1 MKNILNKILNFN
13 ILNNKSDGFDS
24 LKKIPEVKKI
34 FNIFNLNSINRE
46 IRFVGGCV
54 RKILSKEKVDD
65 IDLAIN
71 VEPSEVKKIL
81 DENGIKYIEVGI
93 EHGTVIAQLNK
104 QKFEITSLRR
114 DVDTDGRHAK
124 VEFTKNWYEDA
135 SRRDFSINSI
145 YSDIDGNLF
154 DPHDGKKNLKRG
166 KIEFIGSADKR
177 IKEDYLRILRYLRFF
192 INYSKLDH
200 DIKIKKIIRQ
210 NLVGIKQ
217 ISKERL
223 LDELKKIFKSKKFLG
238 ICEDLFSV
246 EILSLIFP
254 ELKNLKRFNNLN
266 DYAIDLLNSK
276 DFVFLLSLAIVDE
289 TDNSEYFLF
298 KYNISNDDKKRVSLI
313 KKYYHLFTD
322 RKFFLEKNLSK
333 LHYIH
338 GNGFIIELID
348 FKIFT
353 SKKFNKNLINIK
365 KLLSTKLKPTLPVN
379 TKILMKEYN
388 LKEGRELGFK
398 LKKIENI
405 WIENGF
411 QISEDQIKKICLN

>member
-1 MKNILNKILNFN
+1 MKNILNKISNFN

-154 DPHDGKKNLKRG
+154 DPYDGKKNLKRG

-238 ICEDLFSV
+238 ICEDRFSV

-276 DFVFLLSLAIVDE
+276 DL
-289 TDNSEYFLF
+289 
-298 KYNISNDDKKRVSLI
+298 
-313 KKYYHLFTD
+313 
-322 RKFFLEKNLSK
+322 
-333 LHYIH
+333 
-338 GNGFIIELID
+338 
-348 FKIFT
+348 
-353 SKKFNKNLINIK
+353 
-365 KLLSTKLKPTLPVN
+365 
-379 TKILMKEYN
+379 
-388 LKEGRELGFK
+388 
-398 LKKIENI
+398 
-405 WIENGF
+405 
-411 QISEDQIKKICLN
+411 

>member
-1 MKNILNKILNFN
+1 M
-13 ILNNKSDGFDS
+13 
-24 LKKIPEVKKI
+24 
-34 FNIFNLNSINRE
+34 
-46 IRFVGGCV
+46 
-54 RKILSKEKVDD
+54 
-65 IDLAIN
+65 
-71 VEPSEVKKIL
+71 
-81 DENGIKYIEVGI
+81 
-93 EHGTVIAQLNK
+93 
-104 QKFEITSLRR
+104 
-114 DVDTDGRHAK
+114 
-124 VEFTKNWYEDA
+124 
-135 SRRDFSINSI
+135 
-145 YSDIDGNLF
+145 
-154 DPHDGKKNLKRG
+154 
-166 KIEFIGSADKR
+166 
-177 IKEDYLRILRYLRFF
+177 
-192 INYSKLDH
+192 
-200 DIKIKKIIRQ
+200 
-210 NLVGIKQ
+210 VGIKQ

-238 ICEDLFSV
+238 ICEDRFSV